1 MSAWENPVFKSRRAV
16 DLLCR
21 QFEELWHTK
30 NRLSIEGFLATTDSS
45 YHDAL
50 LPELIAAEWD
60 LRAAED
66 QSPQR
71 SDYIM
76 RFPHQVQLLAEL
88 EVVSRGSAE
97 SHASGIGPREPS
109 IGEDFSGYR
118 ILKELGRGAMGTVYL
133 AEVPVV
139 GHKVALKILS
149 SRLQQDPIGAAR
161 FEREAKLLSRLDHP
175 GIVPLYSYGEF
186 NGVRYLIMKAIDGTS
201 LSSAISG
208 EIPQNALIELLR
220 GPQSSERFE
229 LLMSLAIQLSKAL
242 KAVHDADVL
251 HRDIK
256 PSNVLLTE
264 SGRAYLTDFS
274 LARIESAEVDLT
286 RSDEFVGTLR
296 YCAPESLDGKYSKQ
310 SDVYSLGLVLFEM
323 FSLRTPFESA
333 GRRELL
339 SQKLSGNISVMRT
352 SCDGISEPLYRVLR
366 RMTQYDPDE
375 RYQSAA
381 DVIDALSSCLQQKP
395 QPAFE
400 TSRKWLISVGSLIT
414 VLMLMM
420 ALLNSGTRPSRQT
433 RASTTRMPSSAAD
446 SAVDAGRQRKHD
458 AGNND
463 SRATLVERSSL
474 SKSTSQI
481 SMTSFATSRVI
492 TAEDQNVKDWLI
504 PQRVFE
510 LPGKTE
516 VTLMSMSADG
526 EHLMIVLEDR
536 HLISGPLDSDQLP
549 VTRQAS
555 SSRIVA
561 VDQSFEGG
569 LMMLCHTEQQGTPG
583 QTIAQCFVE
592 TYAADRGWERVP
604 GPSYAFK
611 TTLPAFTGSSKPSK
625 FSALLIPDTIWPTLW
640 LPAQGSLFVVSWPAG
655 HRAAIACFALRGAM
669 AMSNGEV
676 QLFLT
681 GSAMNAK
688 EPLRMPTP
696 VQTPITECRCLKFS
710 SDGSCVLIMGN
721 DTVSVIDSRDAELV
735 ATHDLSGLKSP
746 DISFSNEGEFAVFS
760 DAQQIRILDLRS
772 QKWLGEPLLF
782 QDELIH
788 VSAIANDSSV
798 LAVESSGRISLHSLK
813 ENQWRQQNEQ
823 RTEPLSNATFRE
835 SQRRLVIATHT
846 GQIATFEVPA
856 AP

>member
-1 MSAWENPVFKSRRAV
+1 
-16 DLLCR
+16 
-21 QFEELWHTK
+21 
-30 NRLSIEGFLATTDSS
+30 
-45 YHDAL
+45 
-50 LPELIAAEWD
+50 
-60 LRAAED
+60 
-66 QSPQR
+66 
-71 SDYIM
+71 
-76 RFPHQVQLLAEL
+76 
-88 EVVSRGSAE
+88 
-97 SHASGIGPREPS
+97 
-109 IGEDFSGYR
+109 
-118 ILKELGRGAMGTVYL
+118 
-133 AEVPVV
+133 
-139 GHKVALKILS
+139 
-149 SRLQQDPIGAAR
+149 
-161 FEREAKLLSRLDHP
+161 
-175 GIVPLYSYGEF
+175 
-186 NGVRYLIMKAIDGTS
+186 
-201 LSSAISG
+201 
-208 EIPQNALIELLR
+208 
-220 GPQSSERFE
+220 
-229 LLMSLAIQLSKAL
+229 
-242 KAVHDADVL
+242 
-251 HRDIK
+251 
-256 PSNVLLTE
+256 
-264 SGRAYLTDFS
+264 
-274 LARIESAEVDLT
+274 
-286 RSDEFVGTLR
+286 
-296 YCAPESLDGKYSKQ
+296 
-310 SDVYSLGLVLFEM
+310 
-323 FSLRTPFESA
+323 
-333 GRRELL
+333 
-339 SQKLSGNISVMRT
+339 
-352 SCDGISEPLYRVLR
+352 
-366 RMTQYDPDE
+366 
-375 RYQSAA
+375 
-381 DVIDALSSCLQQKP
+381 
-395 QPAFE
+395 
-400 TSRKWLISVGSLIT
+400 
-414 VLMLMM
+414 
-420 ALLNSGTRPSRQT
+420 
-433 RASTTRMPSSAAD
+433 
-446 SAVDAGRQRKHD
+446 
-458 AGNND
+458 
-463 SRATLVERSSL
+463 
-474 SKSTSQI
+474 
-481 SMTSFATSRVI
+481 MTSFATSRVI

-625 FSALLIPDTIWPTLW
+625 LSALLVPDIIWPTLW

-669 AMSNGEV
+669 AMSNGDV

-688 EPLRMPTP
+688 EPLRMPSP

-760 DAQQIRILDLRS
+760 DARQIRILDLRS

-798 LAVESSGRISLHSLK
+798 LAVESSGRISLHSFK

-823 RTEPLSNATFRE
+823 RTESLSTATFRE
-835 SQRRLVIATHT
+835 SQRRLAIATKS
-846 GQIATFEVPA
+846 GQVASFEVPA
-856 AP
+856 VP